1 MVFFF
6 MLLNL
11 LETSIVSGVW
21 LWIRFGERRTWW
33 SNRQSWYQ
41 YHSPRSP
48 VCEGS
53 KTYFIQ
59 PSSRRIYFSTA
70 MSSMSLNKNHDF
82 IYHIFVLYNFTLV
95 FLHTAEL
102 NQWNLNA
109 LNIHILFDSL
119 ISLFQALYHTLQM
132 SYVTVAKLQ
141 NKLEGEASL
150 SKVRKLIDQMIR
162 DGFVEAK
169 GSRRL
174 GICSP
179 SWKFSSVS
187 LILKDL
193 DTCLTNVQIIVRIF
207 TIRQT
212 CDSLR
217 FGWKEVERSKE
228 NTELWRH
235 GNN

>member
-1 MVFFF
+1 M
-6 MLLNL
+6 
-11 LETSIVSGVW
+11 
-21 LWIRFGERRTWW
+21 
-33 SNRQSWYQ
+33 
-41 YHSPRSP
+41 
-48 VCEGS
+48 
-53 KTYFIQ
+53 
-59 PSSRRIYFSTA
+59 
-70 MSSMSLNKNHDF
+70 
-82 IYHIFVLYNFTLV
+82 
-95 FLHTAEL
+95 HTAEL

-179 SWKFSSVS
+179 S
-187 LILKDL
+187 
-193 DTCLTNVQIIVRIF
+193 
-207 TIRQT
+207 
-212 CDSLR
+212 
-217 FGWKEVERSKE
+217 
-228 NTELWRH
+228 
-235 GNN
+235 